1 MNEPNVRFRRAAGI
15 PSRTVADRVIVA
27 RPGRDDFDAFTGPA
41 VAVWNLLQEP
51 RTVPELVEIL
61 SWAYDAPSADVERD
75 VRELLRDLLD
85 RGAVEGSDDRDA

>member
-1 MNEPNVRFRRAAGI
+1 MSEIGGSFRRAAGV

-51 RTVPELVEIL
+51 RTVPEMVEIL
-61 SWAYDAPSADVERD
+61 SWAYDAPPEEVERD
-75 VRELLRDLLD
+75 VRTLLRDLLD
-85 RGAVEGSDDRDA
+85 RGAVEGSDDGHA

>member
-1 MNEPNVRFRRAAGI
+1 MDGRFRRATGV
-15 PSRTVADRVIVA
+15 PFRTVADRVIVA

-61 SWAYDAPSADVERD
+61 SWAYDAPSAEVDSD
-75 VRELLRDLLD
+75 VRALLRDLLD
-85 RGAVEGSDDRDA
+85 RGAVEGSDDLDA